1 MASSAAQDDPLW
13 PPGTVRLE
21 DEDRSNEII
30 LQPQPSRDPNDPL
43 NWTKG
48 LKYLNFGLA
57 AFYTM
62 MVFALIDVATPTWG
76 PMHEEL
82 GYSDETL
89 NNSYASGCASL
100 AVGACVLIPIA
111 LKYGRRPIYI
121 FSSCI
126 YFGVAI
132 WSARQQTV
140 PELMLVNIISC
151 FFGALSEVVVQ
162 MTVADVFFVN
172 QRGTMNAL
180 FFWSTRV
187 GASLAPMAAGYA
199 TTSQG
204 WRWVWWW
211 CAIIF
216 GILIFAMVFLYEETM
231 YTSRAI
237 EGVNVPETDTNTDTK
252 GSDAKDPE
260 LARIRSSGNGET
272 KLTSVCVDPTIPRK
286 TYKQR
291 LALTTS
297 SQGSL
302 FSLFRH
308 SYQPFLVLIS
318 VPGIFYMSLIYG
330 GMMVASN
337 VIVTTVSNWMTREPY
352 NFGADQIGLISLA
365 PFIGSSLGTLI
376 SGPLSDWLI
385 LFLAKRNHGIY
396 EPEMRLWIIA
406 VFAPFVPIGMI
417 LFGVG
422 LNSSWPWPI
431 LVIGYGMCSFGTAP
445 AGTIALTYITDAYS
459 EIVGDAM
466 VAVTF
471 TRNIC
476 STMFIFA
483 LPPWIEAA
491 GLQNVFITMGVLI
504 TAILFG
510 SGIFIAFG
518 KRLRY
523 RYRKSYRNFAAKQF
537 DAQIM

>member
-1 MASSAAQDDPLW
+1 
-13 PPGTVRLE
+13 
-21 DEDRSNEII
+21 
-30 LQPQPSRDPNDPL
+30 
-43 NWTKG
+43 
-48 LKYLNFGLA
+48 
-57 AFYTM
+57 M

-82 GYSDETL
+82 GYSYEAL
-89 NNSYASGCASL
+89 NNSYAAGCASL
-100 AVGACVLIPIA
+100 AVGACVLIPFA

-126 YFGVAI
+126 HFGVAV

-140 PELMLVNIISC
+140 PELMMVNIISC
-151 FFGALSEVVVQ
+151 FVGALAEVVVQ

-204 WRWVWWW
+204 WRWAWWC

-216 GILIFAMVFLYEETM
+216 GLLIFAIVFLYEETM

-237 EGVNVPETDTNTDTK
+237 EGVNATPDSDTITK
-252 GSDAKDPE
+252 GSDSKVPE
-260 LARIRSSGNGET
+260 LSG
-272 KLTSVCVDPTIPRK
+272 
-286 TYKQR
+286 
-291 LALTTS
+291 TTT
-297 SQGSL
+297 
-302 FSLFRH
+302 
-308 SYQPFLVLIS
+308 P
-318 VPGIFYMSLIYG
+318 
-330 GMMVASN
+330 
-337 VIVTTVSNWMTREPY
+337 
-352 NFGADQIGLISLA
+352 
-365 PFIGSSLGTLI
+365 
-376 SGPLSDWLI
+376 
-385 LFLAKRNHGIY
+385 
-396 EPEMRLWIIA
+396 A
-406 VFAPFVPIGMI
+406 VFAPFVPIGLI

-422 LNSSWPWPI
+422 LNSGWPWPI

-445 AGTIALTYITDAYS
+445 AGTIALTYITDAYT

-483 LPPWIEAA
+483 LPPWIAAA
-491 GLQNVFITMGVLI
+491 GLQNVFITMSVLI

-510 SGIFIAFG
+510 SGIFVAFG
-518 KRLRY
+518 KRFRY
-523 RYRKSYRNFAAKQF
+523 RYRKTYRKFAARQF
-537 DAQIM
+537 DTQAI

>member
-1 MASSAAQDDPLW
+1 
-13 PPGTVRLE
+13 
-21 DEDRSNEII
+21 
-30 LQPQPSRDPNDPL
+30 
-43 NWTKG
+43 
-48 LKYLNFGLA
+48 
-57 AFYTM
+57 M

-82 GYSDETL
+82 GYSYEAL
-89 NNSYASGCASL
+89 NNSYAAGCASL
-100 AVGACVLIPIA
+100 AVGACVLIPFA

-126 YFGVAI
+126 HFGVAV

-140 PELMLVNIISC
+140 PELMMVNIISC
-151 FFGALSEVVVQ
+151 FVGALAEVVVQ

-204 WRWVWWW
+204 WRWAWWC

-216 GILIFAMVFLYEETM
+216 GLLIFAIVFLYEETM

-237 EGVNVPETDTNTDTK
+237 EGVNATPDSDTITK
-252 GSDAKDPE
+252 GSDSKVPE
-260 LARIRSSGNGET
+260 LSGTTTPDRSHESC
-272 KLTSVCVDPTIPRK
+272 SVHWI
-286 TYKQR
+286 
-291 LALTTS
+291 
-297 SQGSL
+297 
-302 FSLFRH
+302 FS
-308 SYQPFLVLIS
+308 
-318 VPGIFYMSLIYG
+318 
-330 GMMVASN
+330 
-337 VIVTTVSNWMTREPY
+337 
-352 NFGADQIGLISLA
+352 
-365 PFIGSSLGTLI
+365 GTLI

-406 VFAPFVPIGMI
+406 VFAPFVPIGLI

-422 LNSSWPWPI
+422 LNSGWPWPI

-445 AGTIALTYITDAYS
+445 AGTIALTYITDAYT

-483 LPPWIEAA
+483 LPPWIAAA
-491 GLQNVFITMGVLI
+491 GLQNVFITMSVLI

-510 SGIFIAFG
+510 SGIFVAFDTHHMP
-518 KRLRY
+518 LEDEEALE
-523 RYRKSYRNFAAKQF
+523 RKQHA
-537 DAQIM
+537 